1 MCMATLNRNPK
12 LLAHSIK
19 RSRRISTPASR
30 IASWMV
36 YNIGVVH
43 SVHLCAKYGTAVAD
57 SDEASRNDR

>member
-12 LLAHSIK
+12 LLVHSIK

-36 YNIGVVH
+36 CNIGVVH
-43 SVHLCAKYGTAVAD
+43 SVQSMAQQWRIQMKHQGTI
-57 SDEASRNDR
+57 DR